1 MRLRDFL
8 KKEMLLLDVASSKKE
23 DVIGELVNLFPI
35 SDRAKEILIDT
46 LLNREKLGSTGV
58 GKGIAIPHC
67 RSLVVEKPLISV
79 GRSKKGVDFGSL
91 DGKPVHIIFLVC
103 APPQPRPME
112 YLLILG
118 KVAQLCKEIVKSS
131 RVFETDDE
139 EEFMS
144 ILTECDER
152 VEKRRA

>member
-8 KKEMLLLDVASSKKE
+8 KRDMLLLDVVSSKKE
-23 DVIGELVNLFPI
+23 DVIGELVNVFPI
-35 SDRAKEILIDT
+35 GDRAKEILIDT

-79 GRSKKGVDFGSL
+79 GRSRKGVDFGSL
-91 DGKPVHIIFLVC
+91 DDKPVHIVFLVC

-131 RVFETDDE
+131 RVFETDDA

-144 ILTECDER
+144 ILVECDER
-152 VEKRRA
+152 VEKRRG

>member
-1 MRLRDFL
+1 MRLRDCL